1 MSKRRIESFV
11 KSYFYFSRAERKGII
26 ALVILLLLIVA
37 FPALYNMIYARR
49 KLVVTIETLAAAIPA
64 AKHSGARDS
73 LARPHALFT
82 FDPNTATSAELKQLG
97 FSEKNIST
105 MRKYLSKG
113 GTFKKASDLEKM
125 YGLDPLLVSELMPY
139 IIIPGKNGS
148 PAISRLDTN
157 YTKRRFS
164 NVPLDLNSADTIELN
179 ALYRIGPSMAKRI
192 VEYRTRLGGFL
203 ALEQLAEIWGFDE
216 DILYDLRGRIWVDAS
231 KVTIHNV
238 NTVTAEELKTHPY
251 FKYRLANA
259 IVNYRHHHGPY
270 NELADLKK
278 IVIVND
284 SIYAN
289 ITRYLRIDK
298 P

>member
-1 MSKRRIESFV
+1 MNKRRIESFV

-26 ALVILLLLIVA
+26 ALVILLLLVVA
-37 FPALYNMIYARR
+37 AVYNIIYARK
-49 KLVVTIETLAAAIPA
+49 KLVAKVEILAAAIPA
-64 AKHSGARDS
+64 FKHTDIQDSPAK
-73 LARPHALFT
+73 PYPKFT

-105 MRKYLSKG
+105 LRKYLDKG
-113 GTFKKASDLEKM
+113 GRFRKASDLEKM
-125 YGLDPLLVSELMPY
+125 YGLDPLFVSELMPY
-139 IIIPGKNGS
+139 IIIPGKDGS
-148 PAISRLDTN
+148 PAVSRLDTN

-164 NVPLDLNSADTIELN
+164 TVPLELNGADTLDLN
-179 ALYRIGPSMAKRI
+179 ALYRIGPSMARRI

-203 ALEQLAEIWGFDE
+203 ALEQLNEIWGFDE

-231 KVTIHNV
+231 KATIYEV
-238 NTVTAEELKTHPY
+238 NTVTADELKTHPY

-270 NELADLKK
+270 RELADLKK